1 LRGRRR
7 RGWRWRRQTSPS
19 TPPAPL
25 PSRLRLRHDD
35 RDRSHPALIPRSI
48 DRLGAKLVA
57 AQAELLRETRGAWV
71 KPASVETTAV
81 PEPRPSRLAVSGG
94 EAVNG
99 PRARGRPRAHDSRR
113 CRRRPVGFQRRCRDP
128 GAEKEEP
135 DDPGEL
141 GGDFQQEAAP
151 FNKGRH
157 DRWVVGRPQGAPG
170 PPSIECLPDGNPGTR
185 RGISTRRR
193 MCESKKGTRYKNAI
207 QARKPLQIARVDRAV
222 IAPKSRKGK
231 EIGWFLELGCFHQNC
246 AVFRYIGRL
255 NCAVKLGGYQV
266 STTQVRATPR

>member
-1 LRGRRR
+1 
-7 RGWRWRRQTSPS
+7 
-19 TPPAPL
+19 
-25 PSRLRLRHDD
+25 
-35 RDRSHPALIPRSI
+35 
-48 DRLGAKLVA
+48 V
-57 AQAELLRETRGAWV
+57 E
-71 KPASVETTAV
+71 PASVEATAV

-170 PPSIECLPDGNPGTR
+170 PPSIECLPDGNPGTHR
-185 RGISTRRR
+185 
-193 MCESKKGTRYKNAI
+193 ESAI
-207 QARKPLQIARVDRAV
+207 VGGCAKARKARVIRIRHKRGNPCKTPANCPVDHAV
-222 IAPKSRKGK
+222 IALEAEKG
-231 EIGWFLELGCFHQNC
+231 
-246 AVFRYIGRL
+246 R
-255 NCAVKLGGYQV
+255 KLGGF
-266 STTQVRATPR
+266 PN